1 MWIRNGKRAVVGK
14 CTGIVSRGIY
24 KHVRW
29 KEMEEKR
36 ERASEK
42 EEESSGGVGRRGEE

>member
-1 MWIRNGKRAVVGK
+1 MEKGRLLASVPGLYRAVYISTYEGKR
-14 CTGIVSRGIY
+14 
-24 KHVRW
+24 W
-29 KEMEEKR
+29 KR